1 MGIDARQLCFR
12 YSRSPDTSGKLVD
25 LVAELL
31 RNQFPRASKRSV
43 GEPAEGSLP
52 REGLRAP
59 GGFGLHLF
67 THCVPTSVA
76 LAGHGVRLSPAS
88 GLVSA
93 RRRPFKFC
101 L

>member
-1 MGIDARQLCFR
+1 MPVTYASDIVGPRISLGGLWIWRVWAHELPRSQL
-12 YSRSPDTSGKLVD
+12 
-25 LVAELL
+25 
-31 RNQFPRASKRSV
+31 QRASKRSV

-67 THCVPTSVA
+67 THCVPTFVA
-76 LAGHGVRLSPAS
+76 LAGHGVRPTPAFA
-88 GLVSA
+88 LVSA
-93 RRRPFKFC
+93 RQRPIKSC